1 MRINNQFIPGIHKA
15 YEQQKKSV
23 GINESEQA
31 RKKDDIELS
40 AEAKLWGLANK
51 ALRDLPEANSDL
63 AELTKALSTGTYQVN
78 SEEVAE
84 KIWQESG
91 FDKKI

>member
-1 MRINNQFIPGIHKA
+1 MRINNQLIPGIHKA
-15 YEQQKKSV
+15 YDQQKKSV
-23 GINESEQA
+23 AINESGQA
-31 RKKDDIELS
+31 SKKDDIELS
-40 AEAKLWGLANK
+40 AEAKLWVLATK
-51 ALRDLPEANSDL
+51 ALRDLPESNTDV
-63 AELTKALSTGTYQVN
+63 AELKQAVTTGTYQVN

>member
-1 MRINNQFIPGIHKA
+1 MRINNQPIPGIHKA

-23 GINESEQA
+23 ATSDSGLT
-31 RKKDDIELS
+31 KKNDDINLS
-40 AEAKLWGLANK
+40 AEAKLWVVATK
-51 ALRDLPEANSDL
+51 ALRELPESTSDV
-63 AELTKALSTGTYQVN
+63 AELKQAITTGTYQVN

-84 KIWQESG
+84 KIWYESG